1 MHTLHC
7 QFCGVSFG
15 AQTAWPRTCEACKQT
30 TFRNPIPVGVLLQ
43 PVRSNHREG
52 LLVIRRGIEPAR
64 GKLALPGGYIEEG
77 EDWKEGVCR
86 EAWEEMGVKTNPSH
100 IQLFDVQSNS
110 KKDRILLFGLA
121 FALEESQL
129 PLFEPTSET
138 TERKV
143 IWGPEEL
150 AFPLHTEV
158 ATRYFTQRV

>member
-1 MHTLHC
+1 M
-7 QFCGVSFG
+7 
-15 AQTAWPRTCEACKQT
+15 
-30 TFRNPIPVGVLLQ
+30 GVLLQ